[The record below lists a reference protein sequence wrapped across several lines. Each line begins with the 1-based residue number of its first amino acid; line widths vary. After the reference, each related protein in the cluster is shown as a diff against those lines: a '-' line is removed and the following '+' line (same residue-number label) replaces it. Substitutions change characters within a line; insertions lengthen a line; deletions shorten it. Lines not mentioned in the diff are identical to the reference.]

1 MVEKAALPPVI
12 SFLCVLEGVS
22 ISLGSEVEPTS
33 WLEETVLWY
42 VKEVGAPQMGDCVEV
57 SALKRVV
64 VKDIHVRHERG
75 RLTGPNPEW
84 LPIRLA
90 AVLQNPRTKAFEFG
104 KNAAAVSVARNS
116 SLEIIQWMAARV
128 G

>member
-1 MVEKAALPPVI
+1 MVEQAALPPVI
-12 SFLCVLEGVS
+12 SFLCVLEGAS
-22 ISLGSEVEPTS
+22 IFLGSEVEPTS

-64 VKDIHVRHERG
+64 VENIHVRLERE

-90 AVLQNPRTKAFEFG
+90 AVL
-104 KNAAAVSVARNS
+104 
-116 SLEIIQWMAARV
+116 
-128 G
+128 